1 MPSTLA
7 AMQIAGFTAG
17 PFGTNT
23 YVVINSGE
31 NASGNGASDAKP
43 EAFVID
49 PGKDSYA
56 QVLKIVEEA
65 GAELVAVVLTH
76 GHIDHTRDCAE
87 FGLPVYIHPDDEVM
101 LDPKWGAPGNFGQI
115 FEVDSMKQPEDLR
128 HLSAGETMT
137 FAGMDFRIVHAPGH
151 SPGCALLIA
160 LDEDVVFAG
169 DVLFAGSIGRTDLPL
184 SDPAAMDRSLAGPVW
199 DLDDTLTVLPGHG
212 PATTVAHERATN
224 PYLKAAGQAR

>member
-23 YVVINSGE
+23 YVVIASADS
-31 NASGNGASDAKP
+31 ASGSKP

-49 PGKDSYA
+49 PGKDSHA
-56 QVLKIVEEA
+56 QVMKIVEDA

-87 FGLPVYIHPDDEVM
+87 FGVPVCIHPDDEVM
-101 LDPKWGAPGNFGQI
+101 LDPQWGAPGDFGRI

-128 HLSAGETMT
+128 HLTAGETMT
-137 FAGMDFRIVHAPGH
+137 FSGMDFRIVHAPGH
-151 SPGCALLIA
+151 SPGSCLLIA
-160 LDEDVVFAG
+160 AADEQVIFAG
-169 DVLFAGSIGRTDLPL
+169 DVLFAGSIGRTDRPL
-184 SDPAAMDRSLAGPVW
+184 GDPAAMDRTLAGPVW
-199 DLDDTLTVLPGHG
+199 DLDDELTVLPGHG
-212 PATTVAHERATN
+212 PATTVAQERATN
-224 PYLKAAGQAR
+224 PYLSAAGRSR